1 LQATSHSISLTSN
14 EVGDKTRG
22 IAPLVFL
29 PWVKFSTDC
38 QDGVELRNAV
48 YADERHCILN
58 ELAAAE
64 ARLAAKEAAFEAQLK
79 AEPPE

>member
-1 LQATSHSISLTSN
+1 MRSATRREGL
-14 EVGDKTRG
+14 
-22 IAPLVFL
+22 PLVFL

-48 YADERHCILN
+48 YADERHWIHN

-64 ARLAAKEAAFEAQLK
+64 ARLAAFEAQLK
-79 AEPPE
+79 AEPSE